1 MLSKARAFSHIYVE
15 EAAKEHPRTQTIL
28 KRFSSSTVVVVDD
41 YQNVFGRGR
50 QDFWKQKASPKLIL
64 AKKKENFIYPGN
76 TFLQGNISP
85 NFAYNALVLNCPYD
99 CHYCYLQ
106 GMYNGA
112 NMVAFVNL
120 EDYFSAA
127 AEACANRP
135 DPSRPM
141 PLAISYDT
149 DLLALEGILGYAREW
164 VEWVREQRDLLIEI
178 RTKSAPVRFI
188 EEVEPSNAV
197 RLAWTLSPE
206 EVQKQYESGTPSLEK
221 RISALKKAL
230 ERGWK
235 VRICIDPVLRVPGW
249 EAIYGTF
256 GEQLKKSLPWEL
268 IEQLEI
274 GVFRVTPGYFKKMKK
289 RPGTD
294 LLHYPYEHAKNTV
307 SYKKSERESLVETI
321 LAALSGCLSNEQI
334 YTWI

>member
-1 MLSKARAFSHIYVE
+1 MLLKARAFSHIYVE
-15 EAAKEHPRTQTIL
+15 EAAVEYSRTKAIL
-28 KRFSSSTVVVVDD
+28 KRFATSEVITIDD

-50 QDFWKQKASPKLIL
+50 QDFWQQKASPKLIL
-64 AKKKENFIYPGN
+64 AVKKENFIYPGN

-120 EDYFSAA
+120 EDYFTAA
-127 AEACANRP
+127 REACSNRP
-135 DPSRPM
+135 DPGTAM

-149 DLLALEGILGYAREW
+149 DLLALEGILGFAQEW
-164 VEWVREQRDLLIEI
+164 VEWIRNQQDILMEI

-188 EEVEPSNAV
+188 EEVEPCDAV

-206 EVQKQYESGTPSLEK
+206 DIQKRYESGTPALEK
-221 RISALKKAL
+221 RISALKKAVL
-230 ERGWK
+230 SGWK

-249 EAIYGTF
+249 EDIYREF
-256 GEQLKKSLPWEL
+256 GEHLKEALPWEF
-268 IEQLEI
+268 IDRLEI

-294 LLHYPYEHAKNTV
+294 LLHYPYEHANNAV
-307 SYKKSERESLVETI
+307 SYKESEKEALVATI
-321 LAALSGCLSNEQI
+321 QAALSGILSENQI